1 MSRPRLL
8 PSVAGMH
15 HEPFLY
21 DLVRAHERD
30 LRNAADQHRLA
41 RSVRPDRPGFLDRLH
56 AAGTLAWLI
65 RGARPPAPAA
75 ARGPSRTEPTP
86 VHGLSRT
93 EPTPDRGPSRTA
105 PTAARG
111 PSRIAPAAGRISS
124 RTGCPRPR
132 PGAFPDA
139 AHPAEC
145 CC

>member
-1 MSRPRLL
+1 MSRPERL

-41 RSVRPDRPGFLDRLH
+41 RSVRPDRPTFLDRLH

-65 RGARPPAPAA
+65 RGARPTAPAA
-75 ARGPSRTEPTP
+75 ARGPSRAEPAPVRGPSRTEPTP
-86 VHGLSRT
+86 V
-93 EPTPDRGPSRTA
+93 RGPSRTA
-105 PTAARG
+105 PTA
-111 PSRIAPAAGRISS
+111 GRISS
-124 RTGCPRPR
+124 RTACPRAR
-132 PGAFPDA
+132 PGAIPDA

-145 CC
+145 CR

>member
-1 MSRPRLL
+1 MSRPRRL

-41 RSVRPDRPGFLDRLH
+41 RSVRPDRPTSLDRLR

-65 RGARPPAPAA
+65 RGARRTAPVAA
-75 ARGPSRTEPTP
+75 GDPSRTEPAADRGR
-86 VHGLSRT
+86 VRT
-93 EPTPDRGPSRTA
+93 ELTAARGASRTA
-105 PTAARG
+105 P
-111 PSRIAPAAGRISS
+111 AAGHLSA
-124 RTGCPRPR
+124 RTGCSRPR
-132 PGAFPDA
+132 PGGIPDA
-139 AHPAEC
+139 AQPAEC